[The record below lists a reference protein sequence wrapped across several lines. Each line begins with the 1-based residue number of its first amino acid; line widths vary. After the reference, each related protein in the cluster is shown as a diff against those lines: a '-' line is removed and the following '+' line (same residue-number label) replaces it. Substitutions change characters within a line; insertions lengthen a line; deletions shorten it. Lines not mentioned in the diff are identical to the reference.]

1 MDARQRPVRHVVA
14 VPEEDDV
21 RLPVPRRLHE
31 ARVHHPRAD
40 VPHEAE
46 RREEAR
52 DVAFGERVD
61 LPAVPQRPRD
71 EAQIDARTPV
81 PPVADE
87 EVPDEEEA
95 RRPHDGTSRACPR
108 AAAFA
113 SRSSNC
119 SRSASFGVLRK

>member
-1 MDARQRPVRHVVA
+1 MRRLDGIAVEVDDPHAGEVRVDARQRPVRHVVA

-40 VPHEAE
+40 VPHETE

-71 EAQIDARTPV
+71 EA
-81 PPVADE
+81 
-87 EVPDEEEA
+87 
-95 RRPHDGTSRACPR
+95 
-108 AAAFA
+108 
-113 SRSSNC
+113 
-119 SRSASFGVLRK
+119 